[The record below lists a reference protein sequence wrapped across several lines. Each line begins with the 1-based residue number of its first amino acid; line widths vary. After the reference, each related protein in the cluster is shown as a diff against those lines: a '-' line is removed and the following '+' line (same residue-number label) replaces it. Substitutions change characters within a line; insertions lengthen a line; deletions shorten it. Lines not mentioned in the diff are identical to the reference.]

1 MPQLPRRSFLRDLGA
16 LTLGAAVT
24 TPLLAETKHATAP
37 AVAPAPT
44 ANPARRRL
52 LRAAHLTDIHVRP
65 DLGAPDGMAAA
76 IRHAQSQPD
85 RPDILLFGGDLIADS
100 LYCDKATAIANWELW
115 ERIFAAEVKLPYRL
129 CLGNHDVWGWA
140 KHDTPAIESDPA
152 YGKRLA
158 LDRLGLKASYYS
170 FDLAGWH
177 FVVLDSME
185 RHTASVYG
193 YTARLDDAQLWWLA
207 RDLAKTPA
215 ATPICILSHIPILCS
230 CVFFERGIVDT
241 GSWQMAGAVMHT
253 DVVRLK
259 DLFRR
264 HPNVKVC
271 LSGHVHLA
279 DDVRY
284 LGVRYLC
291 NGAVC
296 GNWWKGTYQEFAP
309 AYALV
314 DFYDDGSVENQL
326 VPYDA

>member
-1 MPQLPRRSFLRDLGA
+1 MPQLPRRGFLRHAGTLA
-16 LTLGAAVT
+16 LGAAVT
-24 TPLLAETKHATAP
+24 SPLLAGRKADAGPQPIAP
-37 AVAPAPT
+37 PSSPD
-44 ANPARRRL
+44 RRRV
-52 LRAAHLTDIHVRP
+52 LRAAHLTDIHLRS

-85 RPDILLFGGDLIADS
+85 KPDLILFGGDLIMDS
-100 LYCDKATAIANWELW
+100 LYCDKATANAQWDLW
-115 ERIFAAEVKLPYRL
+115 EKLVSEEVRVPHQF

-140 KHDTPAIESDPA
+140 KHDSPSIEKDRD

-158 LDRLGLKASYYS
+158 LTRLGMKDRFYS
-170 FDLAGWH
+170 FDRAGWH

-185 RHTASVYG
+185 RHGASTTG
-193 YTARLDDAQLWWLA
+193 YSARLDDTQFLWLV
-207 RDLAKTPA
+207 RDLAKTKPG
-215 ATPICILSHIPILCS
+215 TPVCILSHIPILS
-230 CVFFERGIVDT
+230 ACVFFDGDLAQFGT
-241 GSWQMAGAVMHT
+241 WQIPGAWVHT
-253 DVVRLK
+253 DVVRIK
-259 DLFRR
+259 TLFAQ

-271 LSGHVHLA
+271 LSGHIHLA

-296 GNWWKGTYQEFAP
+296 GAWWKGAFQEFAP

-326 VPYDA
+326 VPYGT